1 MSIHFDIF
9 SNEPEIRSQQPGEL
23 IFRQGDDSEGCMFA
37 ILEGDVEIERDGR
50 VVARLGPGNLVG
62 EMGLIDNEPRSASA
76 RARSPVRIA
85 VVPRKRFLF
94 LVQQHPTFAL
104 TMMQMLTQRM
114 RGKLE
119 S

>member
-1 MSIHFDIF
+1 MNIPIDIF
-9 SNEPEIRSQQPGEL
+9 KNEPEVRTVQPGEL
-23 IFRQGDDSEGCMFA
+23 VFRQGDDPQGCMFA
-37 ILEGDVEIERDGR
+37 LLEGEVEIVRDDR
-50 VVARLGPGNLVG
+50 CVARLGVGSLVG

-76 RARSPVRIA
+76 KACTPVRVA
-85 VVPRKRFLF
+85 VVYRKRFLF

-104 TMMQMLTQRM
+104 AMMQMLTHRM

>member
-9 SNEPEIRSQQPGEL
+9 SNEPEIRSVQAGEL
-23 IFRQGDDSEGCMFA
+23 IFRQGDDPQGCMFA
-37 ILEGDVEIERDGR
+37 ILEGEVDIERDDR
-50 VVARLGPGNLVG
+50 AVARLVPGDLVG

-76 RARSPVRIA
+76 KALSPVRVA